1 MDGYEEMETFMR
13 KEETIIEAK
22 EMLER
27 LEKRKNRKV
36 IINQP
41 LVRLM
46 EGVDRKKLEEFIGG

>member
-1 MDGYEEMETFMR
+1 METFMS

-41 LVRLM
+41 LVRLI
-46 EGVDRKKLEEFIGG
+46 EGVDRKKLEEFKGG